1 MWRQGTW
8 IPVHLVAM
16 MGMVER
22 VWKFV
27 YFFHYMHVSLCEC
40 EYRFPRR
47 LRLSPAEFP
56 EPGVT
61 GSCEPP
67 SLDAGN

>member
-1 MWRQGTW
+1 MDTSASGGYDGDGRKGLE
-8 IPVHLVAM
+8 VCL
-16 MGMVER
+16 
-22 VWKFV
+22 
-27 YFFHYMHVSLCEC
+27 FFHYMHVSLCEC

-47 LRLSPAEFP
+47 LRLSRAEFP
-56 EPGVT
+56 ETGVT